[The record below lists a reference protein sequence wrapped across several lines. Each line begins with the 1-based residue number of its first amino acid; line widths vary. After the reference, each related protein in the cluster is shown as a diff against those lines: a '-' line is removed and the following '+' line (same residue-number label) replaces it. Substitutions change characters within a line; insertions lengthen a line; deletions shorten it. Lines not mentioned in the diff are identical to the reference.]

1 MKEKEISQV
10 KPGAGAFL
18 AQRAREYVRL
28 LKLRLSLLVVFS
40 SVFGFFMAPNVT
52 GFDLATVALLCIGGL
67 MVTGASN
74 IFNQILETDFDKLM
88 SRTMRRPLPIGSVGS
103 GEALTL
109 ALILGTGGILVL
121 WISFGMTAALLSIIA
136 LLSYAFVYTPL
147 KRVSSVAVLVGAFP
161 GAMPPLI
168 GWAAATGTLAPE
180 ALILFLIQ
188 FIWQFPHFWAIAWI
202 LDEDYRKAG
211 FKMLPSG
218 GGKTTYTAF
227 IILIYTVLLVPVWIL
242 PVRMGMMHWITGAV
256 MAGVSLLFTLQSL
269 YLFRS
274 LERKAARMLMF
285 GSFIY
290 LPVVQIGM
298 LIDKF

>member
-1 MKEKEISQV
+1 MREKEITGTKQ
-10 KPGAGAFL
+10 GAGAFL
-18 AQRAREYVRL
+18 AQRARDYVRL

-40 SVFGFFMAPNVT
+40 SVFGYFMAPNVT
-52 GFDLATVALLCIGGL
+52 GFDIVTVVLLSLGGL

-74 IFNQILETDFDKLM
+74 ILNQILETEYDKLM
-88 SRTMRRPLPIGSVGS
+88 NRTMRRPLPTGSVS
-103 GEALTL
+103 SREALAY
-109 ALILGTGGILVL
+109 ALILAVGGNVL
-121 WISFGMTAALLSIIA
+121 LWYSFGMTAALLSIIA

-147 KRVSSVAVLVGAFP
+147 KRVSSIAVLVGAFP

-180 ALILFLIQ
+180 AFILFLIQ
-188 FIWQFPHFWAIAWI
+188 FLWQFPHFWALAWM
-202 LDEDYRKAG
+202 LDDDYKKAG

-218 GGKTTYTAF
+218 GGRTSYTAF

-242 PVRMGMMHWITGAV
+242 PVRMGMMHWVTGAI
-256 MAGVSLLFTLQSL
+256 MATVSLLFTLQSF
-269 YLFRS
+269 YLFRT